1 MSEVIPF
8 VRVPAVRPPEAAVAA
23 VWHDDPSTTLQRHFR
38 RVHETRMAGLPFLNE
53 ALDVA
58 VAACERVAGDW
69 LAALVTPWS
78 IQLVLLPGGGTL
90 WRDTAAGARHTLSLP
105 VGDLVFIGEAAEHA
119 TDLVPAFLYCPLI
132 TPPEGI
138 ANTDAACA
146 IAREALATVLKPLP
160 ASAPDTTGAARSE
173 DADPN
178 PRTPPSPS
186 RRAFLRG
193 RV

>member
-1 MSEVIPF
+1 MSEVLPF
-8 VRVPAVRPPEAAVAA
+8 VRVPAVRPAAAQVAA
-23 VWHDDPSTTLQRHFR
+23 VWDDDPSPTMERHFR
-38 RVHETRMAGLPFLNE
+38 RVHETRMLGLPFLNE

-58 VAACERVAGDW
+58 VAACERVGGDW
-69 LAALVTPWS
+69 LAAVVTPWS

-90 WRDTAAGARHTLSLP
+90 WCDTAAGMRHTLSLP
-105 VGDLVFIGEAAEHA
+105 VGNLVFIGEAAEHA
-119 TDLVPAFLYCPLI
+119 SDLVPAFQYCPLI

-138 ANTDAACA
+138 ADTDAACA
-146 IAREALATVLKPLP
+146 IAREALATVLKPLA
-160 ASAPDTTGAARSE
+160 ASVADPTGALPSE

-193 RV
+193 RS

>member
-1 MSEVIPF
+1 MSDVIPF
-8 VRVPAVRPPEAAVAA
+8 VRVPAIRPREATVAA
-23 VWHDDPSTTLQRHFR
+23 PWPADPRATLERHFR
-38 RVHETRMAGLPFLNE
+38 RVHETRMAGLPFLNA

-58 VAACERVAGDW
+58 VAACARVDGDW

-90 WRDTAAGARHTLSLP
+90 WRDTAAGVRHTLTLP

-132 TPPEGI
+132 TPPDGI
-138 ANTDAACA
+138 ADMEAACA
-146 IAREALATVLKPLP
+146 IAREALATVLQPLP
-160 ASAPDTTGAARSE
+160 GNDAGGAASGGST
-173 DADPN
+173 ADPC
-178 PRTPPSPS
+178 TPSSPS

-193 RV
+193 RS

>member
-1 MSEVIPF
+1 MSEVLPF
-8 VRVPAVRPPEAAVAA
+8 VRIPAIRPREAEVAA
-23 VWHDDPSTTLQRHFR
+23 VWAEDPGPMLERHFC
-38 RVHETRMAGLPFLNE
+38 RVHETRMAGLPFLNA

-58 VAACERVAGDW
+58 VAACARVDGDW

-132 TPPEGI
+132 TPPDDI
-138 ANTDAACA
+138 ANTDEACA

-160 ASAPDTTGAARSE
+160 ARAPDTTGAPPSDEAVPS
-173 DADPN
+173 

-193 RV
+193 RP

>member
-1 MSEVIPF
+1 MSEVLPF
-8 VRVPAVRPPEAAVAA
+8 VRVPAIRPRQAEVAA
-23 VWHDDPSTTLQRHFR
+23 VWGEDPSPTLERHFR
-38 RVHETRMAGLPFLNE
+38 RVHETRMLGLPFLNA

-58 VAACERVAGDW
+58 IAGCERVEGDW

-78 IQLVLLPGGGTL
+78 IQLVLLPGGGSL

-105 VGDLVFIGEAAEHA
+105 VGDLVFIGEAAEHG

-132 TPPEGI
+132 TPPEAI
-138 ANTDAACA
+138 EDTDEACA

-160 ASAPDTTGAARSE
+160 ANVPESAEESPAG

-178 PRTPPSPS
+178 PRMPPSPS

-193 RV
+193 RR

>member
-1 MSEVIPF
+1 MSEVLPF
-8 VRVPAVRPPEAAVAA
+8 VRIPAIRPREAEVAA
-23 VWHDDPSTTLQRHFR
+23 VWDEDPSATLERHFR
-38 RVHETRMAGLPFLNE
+38 RVHETRMAGLPFLND

-58 VAACERVAGDW
+58 VAACARVEGDW
-69 LAALVTPWS
+69 LAALVTPWT

-90 WRDTAAGARHTLSLP
+90 WRDTAAGVRHTLSLP
-105 VGDLVFIGEAAEHA
+105 VGDLVFIGEAGEHA

-138 ANTDAACA
+138 ADTDAACA

-160 ASAPDTTGAARSE
+160 ASVPDTTGAPRSE
-173 DADPN
+173 AIDPKQ
-178 PRTPPSPS
+178 TPPSPS

-193 RV
+193 RS